1 MGKNR
6 FLAVVDYSDETPGT
20 IGHVQ
25 STRRAPRVTI
35 LDDSGKTEKTLEAA
49 ADTKEAIE
57 EEIALAG
64 YVVHF
69 WEGRTAH
76 LERVPTSGA
85 ERFLFGCIWQTIG
98 FTALVLIIC
107 VIAVYTA

>member
-1 MGKNR
+1 MGKNS
-6 FLAVVDYSDETPGT
+6 FLAIVDYDDETPGT

-25 STRRAPRVTI
+25 STHRVPRVTI
-35 LDDSGKTEKTLEAA
+35 LDGSGKTEKIIEAA

-57 EEIALAG
+57 EKISQAG

-76 LERVPTSGA
+76 LKRAPTSGA

-107 VIAVYTA
+107 VIALYVA